1 MALIEADHPALSGNG
16 RQFWQDQLQNTRILL
31 FEYNQ
36 AILRLER
43 DGEESYT
50 IDTGQTTVT
59 LRRQNLSE
67 IIKQL
72 PLLTKQ
78 IQDITVILEAI
89 DNTGNN
95 FVQVVPF

>member
-1 MALIEADHPALSGNG
+1 MILEAEHPALSGND

-31 FEYNQ
+31 FEYNK
-36 AILRLER
+36 AILHLER
-43 DGEESYT
+43 SREESYT
-50 IDTGQTTVT
+50 IDTGQTTIT

-72 PLLTKQ
+72 PILTKQ
-78 IQDITVILEAI
+78 IQDITAILEAI
-89 DNTGNN
+89 DNAGNN